1 LGTQEE
7 PTQETEKTEPGRFE
21 FSFPLLTIRTKAF
34 AGIFDKLGSL
44 RISRALA
51 WVALIIVPFVAA
63 IGLYFLCGSLFT
75 LLWTSAARDITR
87 DLGPASYLMIP
98 GLNPLLPILYGWLA
112 IVCAIVIHE
121 SAHGIIARSRG
132 LKVNSSGL
140 LFLLVVPIGAF
151 VDVDE
156 DELAK
161 TKPRDSLP
169 VMAAGIGANA
179 VVAVVCVLALIL
191 LVNGLTPVVD
201 GVIVSEVIE
210 GMPADVSGLLP
221 NDVFVSIDGVPI
233 QNYTMLSKLF
243 ENKTG
248 GEVIQVTV
256 ARGKNWD
263 QLYSTSINLTESD
276 EGNAIMGV
284 TLGDLLT
291 HQRLSLYQNV
301 SLDTF
306 TLYLV
311 PPALAPALVPFSD
324 TLIPYYTHAL
334 GSQWH
339 VFANIFYWVWFVN
352 VNLAIFNALPI
363 YPMDGGRIFDITLKK
378 LLGQKI
384 SEKTLQNITRA
395 VTAAV
400 VTVLLAIAIIPF
412 IY

>member
-1 LGTQEE
+1 MGDPEVNSEE
-7 PTQETEKTEPGRFE
+7 AEPGRFE
-21 FSFPLLTIRTKAF
+21 FSFPLLTVRTKVF
-34 AGIFDKLGSL
+34 SGVFDKLGSF
-44 RISRALA
+44 RFSRVLS
-51 WVALIIVPFVAA
+51 WVALVIVPVVAA
-63 IGLYFLCGSLFT
+63 IGLYFLCSSLFT
-75 LLWTSAARDITR
+75 LLWTSTARDITR
-87 DLGPASYLMIP
+87 DLGLASYLLIP
-98 GLNPLLPILYGWLA
+98 GINPLLPILYGWLA

-121 SAHGIIARSRG
+121 GAHGVVARNRG

-140 LFLLVVPIGAF
+140 LFFLVIPIGAF

-156 DELAK
+156 EELTK

-169 VMAAGIGANA
+169 VMAAGVGANA
-179 VVAVVCVLALIL
+179 VVAVACILALIL
-191 LVNGLTPVVD
+191 LVNGLTPVID
-201 GVIVSEVIE
+201 GVIVSDVAQ
-210 GMPADVSGLLP
+210 GMPADVSGVLP
-221 NDVFVSIDGVPI
+221 NDIFVSIDGIPI
-233 QNYTMLSKLF
+233 QNYTVLSNMF
-243 ENKTG
+243 ENKTP
-248 GEVIQVTV
+248 GEIVQVTV

-263 QLYSTSINLTESD
+263 QLFFTSINLTESD
-276 EGNAIMGV
+276 DGRAIMGV

-291 HQRLSLYQNV
+291 AKRLSLYQNL

-311 PPALAPALVPFSD
+311 PPALAPTLVPFSD
-324 TLIPYYTHAL
+324 TLIPFYTHPL

-339 VFANIFYWVWFVN
+339 VFANVFYWLWFVN

-384 SEKTLQNITRA
+384 SEKSLQNMTRA